1 MDTKEFNVFVSFLSS
16 NKQIKYMPVHISELI
31 KTLALAGASAVPQ
44 INGFVSHWRGSS
56 VLRKNV
62 SNEGEFISAVGL
74 FHTQCW
80 SPTVLWG
87 VGRKAVTSG

>member
-31 KTLALAGASAVPQ
+31 KTLALAGASAVPR

-62 SNEGEFISAVGL
+62 ANEGEFISAVGL

-87 VGRKAVTSG
+87 VGGKAVTSG